1 MFQVPDMNFKE
12 SAAVTRHCHSY
23 MLSYLGVAAIDNI
36 EPSSFLETGEF
47 LCAFILRQP

>member
-1 MFQVPDMNFKE
+1 MLQVLNMNFKDL
-12 SAAVTRHCHSY
+12 AAVARHCHPY
-23 MLSYLGVAAIDNI
+23 MLSYLGVAALDNI